1 METKQLCSYH
11 GQMLTTLQVS
21 NRRVCVWFSLLGGGT
36 QTCTCTFTLHVQ
48 KRARRRI
55 RATLGFELLE
65 HAEARLPP

>member
-48 KRARRRI
+48 KK
-55 RATLGFELLE
+55 GS
-65 HAEARLPP
+65 PQN